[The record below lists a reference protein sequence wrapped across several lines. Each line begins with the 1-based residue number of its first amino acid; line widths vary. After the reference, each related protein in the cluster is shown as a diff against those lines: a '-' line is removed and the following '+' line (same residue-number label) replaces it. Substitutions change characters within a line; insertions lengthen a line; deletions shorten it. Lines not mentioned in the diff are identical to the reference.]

1 MTEQVERTASGHI
14 SWTSCLIGL
23 ILGEAILLILSNAAL
38 DLSNY
43 AFGATTNID
52 GGIVGTSSLLAVL
65 AGAFIAARRAGQFG
79 LFQGITVAIGFIIV
93 GALFQFLQETSIT
106 AASLRSGSHTL
117 VDLGSMNMGGLI
129 SGDFLAL
136 FGGTFGGLLARR
148 P

>member
-1 MTEQVERTASGHI
+1 MTEPVEQQTKGHVD
-14 SWTSCLIGL
+14 WMACLLGL
-23 ILGEAILLILSNAAL
+23 VVGEIILLVLSNAAL

-43 AFGATTNID
+43 AFGSTTNID

-65 AGAFIAARRAGQFG
+65 AGAFVAARRAGQFG
-79 LFQGITVAIGFIIV
+79 VFQGITVAIGFIAI
-93 GALFQFLQETSIT
+93 GALYQFLQETSIT
-106 AASLRSGSHTL
+106 ATSLHSGSHTL